1 MQCRQP
7 YSSQHKASTTNQ
19 RTKTMLKLWKWVS
32 SWSGTVLIM
41 ENSAPAAG
49 KKIIIPYTAFK
60 KEEFRIQLRISTKQ
74 TTSSGCGT
82 LRTIYLLTF
91 QLRTVL
97 NVLWLNQ
104 YNLVVNGFVKYEWKR
119 FSYSIGTQTF
129 WLKPNCIDTT
139 WSRDP
144 IVVKGLLWYILRW
157 KVRLF

>member
-1 MQCRQP
+1 
-7 YSSQHKASTTNQ
+7 
-19 RTKTMLKLWKWVS
+19 
-32 SWSGTVLIM
+32 M

-104 YNLVVNGFVKYEWKR
+104 YNLVVNGFVKYE
-119 FSYSIGTQTF
+119 
-129 WLKPNCIDTT
+129 
-139 WSRDP
+139 
-144 IVVKGLLWYILRW
+144 
-157 KVRLF
+157 